1 MERPTPKDVERLV
14 PEDMF
19 IVSKTDPRGVITYA
33 NEVFIEVS
41 GYTEEE
47 LIGKPHN
54 IIRHPDMPRTAFKLL
69 WDTIKSGRE
78 FWGYVK
84 NMAKDGSYYW
94 VFAHVTPTFDS
105 SGNIVGYQSDRRPV
119 MNRELLKNVIEP
131 LYAKIR
137 SAEAVGGIPAGMEV
151 LKSALGDKDYE
162 EFIFTVTFGEI
173 LK

>member
-1 MERPTPKDVERLV
+1 
-14 PEDMF
+14 
-19 IVSKTDPRGVITYA
+19 
-33 NEVFIEVS
+33 
-41 GYTEEE
+41 
-47 LIGKPHN
+47 
-54 IIRHPDMPRTAFKLL
+54 
-69 WDTIKSGRE
+69 
-78 FWGYVK
+78 
-84 NMAKDGSYYW
+84 
-94 VFAHVTPTFDS
+94 
-105 SGNIVGYQSDRRPV
+105 

>member
-1 MERPTPKDVERLV
+1 MERPIPKDVERPV
-14 PEDMF
+14 PEDKF
-19 IVSKTDPRGVITYA
+19 LVSKTDPRGIITYA

-54 IIRHPDMPRTAFKLL
+54 IIRHPDMPRTVFKLL

-94 VFAHVTPTFDS
+94 VFAT
-105 SGNIVGYQSDRRPV
+105 
-119 MNRELLKNVIEP
+119 
-131 LYAKIR
+131 
-137 SAEAVGGIPAGMEV
+137 
-151 LKSALGDKDYE
+151 
-162 EFIFTVTFGEI
+162 
-173 LK
+173 